1 VEAAVTNGVDRTYIS
16 NSPPHVTLATT
27 ASTVAHC
34 RDPTCS
40 ANFPSPL
47 PEILATPS
55 LPSQRT
61 PIFPSLIPYL
71 SLTPSASQSFDF
83 LSITIPHAT
92 SFPPNQEPHPK
103 SNYAPPYFL
112 TPLPIFHVLIKIL
125 NCYLHDILQ
134 QRLGED
140 EQKATVGIAISS
152 FSDARI
158 MYFCV
163 HLSIGASLTIS
174 S

>member
-1 VEAAVTNGVDRTYIS
+1 
-16 NSPPHVTLATT
+16 
-27 ASTVAHC
+27 
-34 RDPTCS
+34 
-40 ANFPSPL
+40 
-47 PEILATPS
+47 
-55 LPSQRT
+55 
-61 PIFPSLIPYL
+61 
-71 SLTPSASQSFDF
+71 LTPSASQSFDF

-174 S
+174 SWFVQIIEQNEERIDISEEERENTLIDS